1 MDISAWQV
9 SAGTEGG
16 EARVAASLSSEMG
29 LRTLGATAM
38 LGPGTVTKRTER
50 GLRILGAAVLGT
62 GAATNRP
69 EEREGLQTLEPA
81 ISEPGAATKCPAE
94 EEGLRTMAA
103 AVLGLG
109 VEVM

>member
-29 LRTLGATAM
+29 LRTLGAT
-38 LGPGTVTKRTER
+38 
-50 GLRILGAAVLGT
+50 AVLGT

-94 EEGLRTMAA
+94 EEGLLTMAA

-109 VEVM
+109 VEIM